1 MRGRKKTMLLT
12 VIAVATL
19 LVAVVGATFAYFSL
33 SVSGSG
39 STTVTANAAKVPI
52 ITMATTGSSFGVSVT
67 AEDMAKPGNDGK
79 SMWGIVDHEG
89 EDNKS
94 SDNIVGWWTDKAQK
108 ISILKVTSSTGK
120 EDEKYEC
127 PIKITATLTGTMK
140 EHLTSGDAK
149 LHLYGPSDGSVK
161 ILSETLSETGKDY
174 DLSTWKGAGSE
185 TINLTVQLIGNDE
198 SGKEIKADLEFINKI
213 TPQNDLAGNELSL
226 VLTSASGGECK
237 LVPAE

>member
-1 MRGRKKTMLLT
+1 MLLT

-33 SVSGSG
+33 SVSGTA
-39 STTVTANAAKVPI
+39 STTATVNAAKMPVI
-52 ITMATTGSSFGVSVT
+52 AIATTQNSFGVSVT
-67 AEDMAKPGNDGK
+67 AADMAKPENNDK
-79 SMWGIVDHEG
+79 SMWGIVNHEG

-94 SDNIVGWWTDKAQK
+94 SDNTVGWWTDSAQK
-108 ISILKVTSSTGK
+108 ISIIKMTSSNGSEK
-120 EDEKYEC
+120 ETYEC
-127 PIKITATLTGTMK
+127 PITMTATLEGTMK
-140 EHLTSGDAK
+140 DSLTSGDAK
-149 LHLYGPSDGSVK
+149 LHLYGPDGSSVK
-161 ILSETLSETGKDY
+161 ITDSSSEILSASGKSY
-174 DLSTWKGAGSE
+174 DLYDWRTDGK
-185 TINLTVQLIGNDE
+185 TINLTVQLTGNDE